1 MMELGEKE
9 LNQLREHTIALSD
22 VEEQLNHFVS
32 GFPQMDIVAPA
43 VPGHGIMVL
52 DNAARSEYEKCWSGY
67 LDGDVRVVKFVP
79 ASGAASRMFKE
90 LYAYLDSGGEPSAS
104 VAEFIANADKFAFSD
119 SLSEACVRHCGKSTM
134 QLIEECDYKTVIACL
149 LTAKGLNYGNLPKGL
164 LLFHRYADGEC
175 RTPFLEHIA
184 EGAAYACGKDRRVR
198 LHYTVSPEFME
209 RFKRHLA
216 ENEREYSDR
225 FGVTL
230 DVTFSVQKA
239 STDTVAVNM
248 DNTLFRDEDGGL
260 LFRPGGH
267 GALIENLNDIDA
279 DVIFVKNID
288 NVVPDRLK
296 DVTVEYKR
304 LLGGVAVSMQKQI
317 FGFLAELEHDD
328 VPNAK
333 LMVMRQFVRNRLN
346 VDSPVLETKERHTL
360 IDFLRRVLDRPLRVC
375 GMVKNEGE
383 PGGGPFFVRDSNG
396 VVALQ
401 ILESSQFSAQQKPI
415 LDSATHFN
423 PVDLV
428 CMVKDYRGG
437 KFDLKRYVDSNAG
450 FISVKS
456 KNGKEFKA
464 LELPGLWN
472 GAMSDWNTVFVDV
485 PLETFNPVKTVND
498 LLRPAHQ

>member
-134 QLIEECDYKTVIACL
+134 QLIEEGDYKTVIACL
-149 LTAKGLNYGNLPKGL
+149 LTAKGLEYGNLPRGL

-198 LHYTVSPEFME
+198 LHYTVSPEFMD

-230 DVTFSVQKA
+230 DVTLSVQKA
-239 STDTVAVNM
+239 STDTVAVN
-248 DNTLFRDEDGGL
+248 
-260 LFRPGGH
+260 
-267 GALIENLNDIDA
+267 
-279 DVIFVKNID
+279 
-288 NVVPDRLK
+288 VPR
-296 DVTVEYKR
+296 
-304 LLGGVAVSMQKQI
+304 
-317 FGFLAELEHDD
+317 
-328 VPNAK
+328 
-333 LMVMRQFVRNRLN
+333 
-346 VDSPVLETKERHTL
+346 
-360 IDFLRRVLDRPLRVC
+360 
-375 GMVKNEGE
+375 
-383 PGGGPFFVRDSNG
+383 
-396 VVALQ
+396 
-401 ILESSQFSAQQKPI
+401 
-415 LDSATHFN
+415 
-423 PVDLV
+423 
-428 CMVKDYRGG
+428 
-437 KFDLKRYVDSNAG
+437 
-450 FISVKS
+450 
-456 KNGKEFKA
+456 
-464 LELPGLWN
+464 
-472 GAMSDWNTVFVDV
+472 
-485 PLETFNPVKTVND
+485 
-498 LLRPAHQ
+498 